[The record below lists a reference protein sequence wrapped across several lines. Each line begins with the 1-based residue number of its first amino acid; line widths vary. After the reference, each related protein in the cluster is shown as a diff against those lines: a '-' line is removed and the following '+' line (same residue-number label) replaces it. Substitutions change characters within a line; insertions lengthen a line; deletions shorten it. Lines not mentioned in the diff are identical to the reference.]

1 MRTSP
6 WGRDSGLPGWVFIGA
21 RQVRRDG
28 KVITKAE
35 PGGELPAS
43 GSKCG
48 GRVMSHGMWKANR
61 ADVSEESA
69 LLPLKSSFAATPNRF
84 PYGGILL

>member
-1 MRTSP
+1 
-6 WGRDSGLPGWVFIGA
+6 
-21 RQVRRDG
+21 
-28 KVITKAE
+28 
-35 PGGELPAS
+35 
-43 GSKCG
+43 
-48 GRVMSHGMWKANR
+48 MSHGMWKANR